1 VTAKGKD
8 QRGPWGEAT
17 AEATVDEA
25 LRLMKP
31 TRHCTPEVLA
41 LLAAE
46 LPGIS
51 GSVSEI
57 AAMKPLRLAS
67 RLIGMQ
73 FVDEDD
79 LFDIARDVDEDDLFD
94 IARDLIAGFQAM
106 LGPQPEPEAKP
117 EPEQPKAAPAPEQRA
132 RQKSARTEEEYRRLL
147 LGSAQ
152 GRKSTMSGDIRLGA
166 TVIESFETMSGD
178 VTLDGTIVLS
188 GGSTM
193 SGDLRGSAY
202 MPRGARISTIS
213 GDDRLDV
220 RVESY
225 EELARLA
232 GLT

>member
-1 VTAKGKD
+1 MKNQHD
-8 QRGPWGEAT
+8 PWGDAT

-31 TRHCTPEVLA
+31 TVHVTEPVKAALA
-41 LLAAE
+41 TE

-51 GSVSEI
+51 DSVTEI
-57 AAMKPLRLAS
+57 AHMSPLRLAS
-67 RLIGMQ
+67 RLIGTR

-79 LFDIARDVDEDDLFD
+79 LFDIAK
-94 IARDLIAGFQAM
+94 DLIAGFQAM
-106 LGPQPEPEAKP
+106 LGPQPEPEAEPKP
-117 EPEQPKAAPAPEQRA
+117 QPEKPKAAPAPEPRT